1 MEKRESDKKSSA
13 EWQREEEYLNQTLD
27 IVKRNV
33 ENYESEIREMSDQIE
48 EMLQHYHDNDVE
60 VYTQMSNTVTMRDH
74 MQSALKR
81 NQRATKKPYFGRIDF
96 WDETLQKEEALYI
109 GRGGIAKDTTHQV
122 VVDWRAP
129 VANAYYE
136 NGLGECS
143 YCAPDGRELPIRLDL
158 KRTYEIDQGKL
169 LDYFDTEVIAN
180 DELLTKYLAK
190 NKQAVLGE
198 IIATIQKEQ
207 NDIIRKT
214 PYHNIIVQGVA
225 GSGKTTV
232 AMHRISFILYN
243 YAERFRPEDFYIV
256 GSNRILLEYITGV
269 LPDLDVYGI
278 RQMTMEQL
286 FVRLLYEDWDEQS
299 CSILENTAAAQGSMD
314 RGTFGWFQALTE
326 FGVRIEAER
335 ICMDSVVLDRRQFVE
350 GLKGGVAG
358 VFDEREGEPQPSD
371 LVELL
376 SGKAIRD
383 YVEQTNASVQTK
395 INMLNERLIIKIK
408 DEFLKN
414 GLRYSEK
421 ERKAILKEY
430 RGYFGKKIFDIS
442 IFELYQRFL
451 LEQKE
456 KGYEVSVPEQ
466 AYDVY
471 DLAALAYLYKRMK
484 ETEVIS
490 EAHHVVIDEAQDYGM
505 MAYAVLKYC
514 MKDCTYT
521 VMGDVS
527 QNIHFGFGLADWEE
541 LRKLL
546 CSQNGDSFGI
556 LKKSYRNTVEIS
568 EFATKILHH
577 GSFEP
582 YPVEPI
588 IRHGKEVEVMQL
600 PTKRELYEET
610 ARRCRAWQK
619 QGLNTIAIVCR
630 TPEKAELVAR
640 QLGRLIPVCE
650 SNPDKAVFSDGI
662 MVLPVVYTKGL
673 EFDAVLIFDPD
684 KEEYPVDDGHA
695 KLLYV
700 AATRALHE
708 LCVLYREELTGLIA
722 EPLPEEKQKETDR
735 KVQHLLEEEGT
746 KQSRQNAFGI
756 SVESKYN
763 NTIENNNII
772 ENNKDSLQL
781 NKKYGNAIGKNELQ
795 NKLQE
800 ESRKETSR
808 GTSQGTSRETEA
820 GFSEN
825 EQEKET
831 RQETARPGAKLQVRP
846 RVTATLKKP
855 QVVTHPSQSM
865 LLTGVQPIVIK
876 SKEQKAFEAMQR
888 EQEAIKAQAAEKLRK
903 ENLRKKKM
911 PGVPLFGDM
920 PENDRLRP
928 AGHSKIDLTIRW
940 VHERPDGLYLQ
951 SRYGMLRICP
961 VSKAAVRVSFRR
973 EDTFDAQ
980 KPIYEKNGLQ
990 YGMAGTRTGMTGT
1003 HTGAADPMDSY
1014 IDLHVKWKYRD
1025 KGSMV
1030 EMTTPGL
1037 LLEIDKGAGNIRF
1050 LTKDRKVLCE
1060 ERKTE
1065 CRLIEADKSW
1075 QFFDW
1080 KKEKISIPNR
1090 GNSLGFSMKGS
1101 ARYIHGK
1108 EGELPPVML
1117 SDRGY
1122 RVEVL
1127 NEGPVICCDIPSY
1140 GSYFQVAGTKIDY
1153 IVYR

>member
-1 MEKRESDKKSSA
+1 MEKREPDKKSSA

-96 WDETLQKEEALYI
+96 WDETLQKEETLYI

-299 CSILENTAAAQGSMD
+299 CSILENTAATQGSMD
-314 RGTFGWFQALTE
+314 RGTFGWFQDLTE
-326 FGVRIEAER
+326 FGAKVEAER

-358 VFDEREGEPQPSD
+358 VFDEREGEPQPTD

-514 MKDCTYT
+514 IKDCTYT

-546 CSQNGDSFGI
+546 CSQDGDSFGI

-619 QGLNTIAIVCR
+619 QGLNTIAIICR

-650 SNPDKAVFSDGI
+650 SNLEKAVFSDGI

-708 LCVLYREELTGLIA
+708 LCVLYREDLTGLIA
-722 EPLPEEKQKETDR
+722 DPLPEEKQKETDR
-735 KVQHLLEEEGT
+735 KVQQLLEEEGT

-772 ENNKDSLQL
+772 ENNKGSLQL
-781 NKKYGNAIGKNELQ
+781 NKKYGNAIGKNESQ
-795 NKLQE
+795 SKLQE

-808 GTSQGTSRETEA
+808 GTSQGISRETEA

-825 EQEKET
+825 EQEKQT
-831 RQETARPGAKLQVRP
+831 GQETAQPRAKLQVRP

-855 QVVTHPSQSM
+855 QVVTPPSQSM

-888 EQEAIKAQAAEKLRK
+888 EQEAVKAQTAEKLRK
-903 ENLRKKKM
+903 EKLRKKKM

-961 VSKAAVRVSFRR
+961 VSKAAVRVSFCR

-980 KPIYEKNGLQ
+980 KQIYDKNGLQ

-1014 IDLHVKWKYRD
+1014 IDLHIKWK
-1025 KGSMV
+1025 
-1030 EMTTPGL
+1030 
-1037 LLEIDKGAGNIRF
+1037 
-1050 LTKDRKVLCE
+1050 
-1060 ERKTE
+1060 
-1065 CRLIEADKSW
+1065 
-1075 QFFDW
+1075 
-1080 KKEKISIPNR
+1080 
-1090 GNSLGFSMKGS
+1090 
-1101 ARYIHGK
+1101 
-1108 EGELPPVML
+1108 
-1117 SDRGY
+1117 
-1122 RVEVL
+1122 
-1127 NEGPVICCDIPSY
+1127 
-1140 GSYFQVAGTKIDY
+1140 
-1153 IVYR
+1153 